1 MQKISSVAVFC
12 GASPGESP
20 AHARAA
26 TALGQGLARAGIRL
40 IYGGGRIGLM
50 GAVADA
56 VLAEGGRVIGVIPE
70 FLTRWEV
77 AHEGVDQ
84 LIVTDSMHSRK
95 QRMFELSDAFVVF
108 AGGLGTMDEAF
119 EILTWRQ
126 LRLHDKP
133 ILISDVEG
141 SAAPL
146 LGLIEAII
154 ETGFARPEVRAL
166 FEVIEGVPALLDR
179 LGGLPAQ
186 AGAEADAE
194 RL

>member
-1 MQKISSVAVFC
+1 MPHIASVAVFC
-12 GASPGESP
+12 GASPGDSP
-20 AHARAA
+20 VYAQAA
-26 TALGQGLARAGIRL
+26 TALGEGLARAGIRL

-50 GAVADA
+50 GAVADG
-56 VLAEGGRVIGVIPE
+56 VLAGGGQVIGVIPE
-70 FLTRWEV
+70 FLTKWEV
-77 AHEGVDQ
+77 MHEGVDQ
-84 LIVTDSMHSRK
+84 LIVTDSMHARK

-141 SAAPL
+141 SAGPL

-154 ETGFARPEVRAL
+154 ESGFARPEVRAL
-166 FEVIEGVPALLDR
+166 FEVVDGIPALLARLTGLPVAAEAADADR
-179 LGGLPAQ
+179 L
-186 AGAEADAE
+186 
-194 RL
+194 